1 MGRYSDGRR
10 THFQTA
16 WNLKLNPS
24 LSENRCPAIR
34 QKSGFGPI
42 QPESIAARALQTA
55 GGMDTRLGWMIPA
68 FVFAACHKAAP
79 PKPPPPKVEVA
90 TVMQLDVQIR
100 RQWVA
105 TLDGLVNAD
114 IRPQV
119 EGYVRE
125 QVYLDGAYVQ
135 QGDVLFLI
143 DSRNYKAAVDQVS
156 STLARNVAALEK
168 ARLDVNR
175 DRQLMQGQYISQQ
188 QLDNDLAAEREAE
201 ANVGST
207 RAALVQAQ
215 LNHGWTKVTS
225 PMSGIV
231 GIAQTQV
238 GSLVSTSTV
247 MATVSQVDPIKAQ
260 FNISEVEYLQ
270 SARGNHWAESS
281 RAQDQVLELILDDG
295 STYPH
300 RGTVI
305 AINRQ
310 VDPRTGTIALLGAFP
325 NPGNVLRPGQYGKIR
340 AAVEVRKGALLVPV
354 RAVNEIQG
362 AYQIGVVDAEGK
374 VDVRTVQLGEQ
385 VANESIV
392 ERGLKAGEKVIVEGF
407 GRVQPGMLVR
417 ATPAAFASTASVAPD
432 VAGGRR

>member
-1 MGRYSDGRR
+1 
-10 THFQTA
+10 
-16 WNLKLNPS
+16 
-24 LSENRCPAIR
+24 
-34 QKSGFGPI
+34 
-42 QPESIAARALQTA
+42 
-55 GGMDTRLGWMIPA
+55 MDKRLRLLIPA
-68 FVFAACHKAAP
+68 LAFAACHRAAP

-90 TVMQLDVQIR
+90 EVMQVDVQIR
-100 RQWVA
+100 RDWVA
-105 TLDGLVNAD
+105 TLDGFMNAD

-125 QVYLDGAYVQ
+125 QVYRDGAYVK

-143 DSRNYKAAVDQVS
+143 DPRNYKAAMDQVS

-168 ARLDVNR
+168 ARLDVKR
-175 DRQLMQGQYISQQ
+175 DRMLIEGQYIPQQ
-188 QLDNDLAAEREAE
+188 QLDNDVSAEREAE
-201 ANVGST
+201 ATVAST
-207 RAALVQAQ
+207 RASLAQAQ

-247 MATVSQVDPIKAQ
+247 MATVSQVDPIRAA
-260 FNISEVEYLQ
+260 FYISETEYLQ
-270 SARGNHWAESS
+270 SARGNKWAEPSPA
-281 RAQDQVLELILDDG
+281 REAVLELILDDG

-325 NPGNVLRPGQYGKIR
+325 NPGNLLRPGQYGKIR

-354 RAVNEIQG
+354 RAINEIQG
-362 AYQIGVVDAEGK
+362 ANQIGVVDGEGK

-392 ERGLKAGEKVIVEGF
+392 ERGLQAGDKVIVEGF
-407 GRVQPGMLVR
+407 ARVRPGMVVR
-417 ATPAAFASTASVAPD
+417 AIPAAFGSTAS
-432 VAGGRR
+432 AGGGR